1 MQLEVEQIQ
10 VKGSLEGQQ
19 PRLPF
24 LWHHLAEQHLV
35 ANSHYWKLQVQPYN
49 QLLGLLRLQPEAQQ
63 ILEFDSR
70 EVSKGQRP
78 QQLLVHINT

>member
-1 MQLEVEQIQ
+1 
-10 VKGSLEGQQ
+10 VKGSLEGQH

-35 ANSHYWKLQVQPYN
+35 ANRHYCKLQVQPFN
-49 QLLGLLRLQPEAQQ
+49 QLLELLRLQPEAQQ
-63 ILEFDSR
+63 ILESDSR

-78 QQLLVHINT
+78 QPLLVHIDT